1 MIIACCSFG
10 KDSLAAIMVAEEHGM
25 KIDRAVYVR
34 IMFDDDTPAEPL
46 EHDTW
51 IHDVA
56 IPILRERYGIET
68 DVVTPRYSYKD
79 IFYKVRERGKYIGR
93 IHGFPMRCGA
103 WCNSQLK
110 VRPLNAYI
118 RRYREQYGASS
129 YVIVGIA
136 SDEPE
141 RIERKAMD
149 DKILPLVSYDVTEAQ
164 AYEMCERAG
173 LLSPIYKTRKRT
185 GCWFCHNQRLGELRM
200 LRRTSP
206 ELWEQLLKLDADSD
220 VMFRQDST
228 VRDLDRRF
236 ALEDAQIRLDWAGGD
251 GV

>member
-34 IMFDDDTPAEPL
+34 IMFDEDTPAEPL

-56 IPILRERYGIET
+56 IPALRERYGIET
-68 DVVTPRYSYKD
+68 DIIQPQNTYKD
-79 IFYKVRERGKYIGR
+79 LFYHVREKGKYIGR
-93 IHGFPMRCGA
+93 IYGFPMRRA
-103 WCNSQLK
+103 PWCNAELK
-110 VRPLNAYI
+110 VRPMKANA
-118 RRYREQYGASS
+118 RRYGTDVKQ
-129 YVIVGIA
+129 VVGIA

-236 ALEDAQIRLDWAGGD
+236 TLEDAQIRLDWAGGD
-251 GV
+251 GA

>member
-1 MIIACCSFG
+1 MIIANCSFG

-25 KIDRAVYVR
+25 KVDRAVYVR
-34 IMFDDDTPAEPL
+34 VMFDDDTPAEPL
-46 EHDTW
+46 EHDAW

-56 IPILRERYGIET
+56 IPALRERYGIET
-68 DVVTPRYSYKD
+68 DIIQPQNTYKD
-79 IFYKVRERGKYIGR
+79 LFYRVREKGKRIGC
-93 IHGFPMRCGA
+93 IYGFPTRCGA
-103 WCNSQLK
+103 WCNSRLK
-110 VRPLNAYI
+110 VKPLNANLK
-118 RRYREQYGASS
+118 RYGAG
-129 YVIVGIA
+129 VRQVVGIA

-141 RIERKAMD
+141 RIERKAMA

-185 GCWFCHNQRLGELRM
+185 GCWFCHNQRIDELRM

-206 ELWEQLLKLDADSD
+206 ELWEQLLKLDADSG

-236 ALEDAQIRLDWAGGD
+236 AWEDAQMRLEWHGGD

>member
-1 MIIACCSFG
+1 MIIANCSFG

-34 IMFDDDTPAEPL
+34 IMFDEDTPAEPL

-56 IPILRERYGIET
+56 IPALRERYGIET
-68 DVVTPRYSYKD
+68 DIIQPKNTYKD
-79 IFYKVRERGKYIGR
+79 LFYRVREKGNHVGCIY
-93 IHGFPMRCGA
+93 GFPMRCGA

-110 VRPLNAYI
+110 VRPLNSYI
-118 RRYREQYGASS
+118 QRYRERYGENSS
-129 YVIVGIA
+129 VIVGIA

-141 RIERKAMD
+141 RIGRKAMD

-164 AYEMCERAG
+164 AYEMCEMAG

-185 GCWFCHNQRLGELRM
+185 GCWFCHNQRLDELRM

-220 VMFRQDST
+220 VMFRQNST

-236 ALEDAQIRLDWAGGD
+236 ALEDAQMSLEWCGGD